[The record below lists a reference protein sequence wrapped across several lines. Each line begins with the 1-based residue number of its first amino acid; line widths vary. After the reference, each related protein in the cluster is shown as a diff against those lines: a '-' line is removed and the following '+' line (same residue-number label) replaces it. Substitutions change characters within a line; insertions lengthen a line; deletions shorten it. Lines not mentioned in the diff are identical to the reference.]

1 MRCRLS
7 GNAMSGFQNIF
18 RRLPIKISS
27 CSRGI
32 RDTPSLGF
40 RKKGSVY
47 TAEIGRTDRALA
59 RERKGHYYWFW
70 IGTHEDYNNFK
81 L

>member
-7 GNAMSGFQNIF
+7 GNAMSGFQNVF
-18 RRLPIKISS
+18 RRLPIKIFELFK
-27 CSRGI
+27 RNP
-32 RDTPSLGF
+32 RHPSLGF

-47 TAEIGRTDRALA
+47 TAEIGRTYRALA
-59 RERKGHYYWFW
+59 CERKGHYYWFW